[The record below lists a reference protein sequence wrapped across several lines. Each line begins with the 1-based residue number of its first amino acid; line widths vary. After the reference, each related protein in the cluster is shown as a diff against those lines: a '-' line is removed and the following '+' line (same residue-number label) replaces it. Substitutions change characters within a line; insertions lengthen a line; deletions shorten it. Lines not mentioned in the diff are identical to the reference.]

1 MEAALPDS
9 FIAFVN
15 TVFVPVGL
23 MLIMFSLGLTLAL
36 RDFALLVTN
45 ARTVFAGLFG
55 QLVIMPLLALGIGL
69 LFRLPPPLALGL
81 FILAICPAGTTSN
94 ALTWLGRGNVALAV
108 TLTALSSLVTVFT
121 IPLLLSWALTHFL
134 GGGEAPELPVL
145 GTMVQLMRV
154 TILPIA
160 AGMLVRRFAPDFAAR
175 LARWLRPTAAII
187 LVVVI
192 AFSVAISLDMVMLN
206 LLRGGP
212 AIWTLNV
219 AAMAAGLAI
228 GRAIGSG
235 PRDSMTLAIE
245 VGVHNVTL
253 AIFLTLT
260 VLDNLPLA
268 VLQNIY
274 GVVMLLN
281 AALLIRWFR
290 TRIAAEAAA

>member
-1 MEAALPDS
+1 MPDS
-9 FIAFVN
+9 FVAFVN

-36 RDFALLVTN
+36 RDFALLLTN
-45 ARTVFAGLFG
+45 AKTVLAGLAG
-55 QLVIMPLLALGIGL
+55 QLVVMPLLALGIGL
-69 LFRLPPPLALGL
+69 AFRLPPPLALGL

-121 IPLLLSWALTHFL
+121 IPVLLSWALTHFL
-134 GGGEAPELPVL
+134 GGGEAPRLPVL
-145 GTMVQLMRV
+145 ATMVQLLRV
-154 TILPIA
+154 TVLPIA
-160 AGMLVRRFAPDFAAR
+160 AGMLVRYFAPDFAAR
-175 LARWLRPTAAII
+175 LARWLRPTSAVV
-187 LVVVI
+187 LVAVI
-192 AFSVAISLDMVMLN
+192 AFSVVISLDMVMLN
-206 LLRGGP
+206 VARGGP
-212 AIWTLNV
+212 AIWALNL

-228 GRAIGSG
+228 GRAIGAG

-281 AALLIRWFR
+281 AALLIRWYR
-290 TRIAAEAAA
+290 GRVTAEAAG

>member
-1 MEAALPDS
+1 LPDS

-55 QLVIMPLLALGIGL
+55 QLAIMPLLALGIGL

-160 AGMLVRRFAPDFAAR
+160 AGMLVRRFAPGFAAR

-187 LVVVI
+187 LVVLI

-228 GRAIGSG
+228 GRAIGAG
-235 PRDSMTLAIE
+235 ARDSMTLAIE

-290 TRIAAEAAA
+290 ARIAAEAAA